1 MKKIINEWG
10 VIFGVF
16 GILAS
21 VIIFQMWYIY
31 TIKSELKMFQTKE
44 HVIIAHV
51 EILGSKY
58 STLTDT
64 VRVKCNDSTSKKV
77 IRKQYSERGALNW

>member
-1 MKKIINEWG
+1 MKKIINEWST
-10 VIFGVF
+10 IFGVF

-44 HVIIAHV
+44 HVIIAHI
-51 EILGSKY
+51 EILGRKY

>member
-21 VIIFQMWYIY
+21 LIIFQMWYIY
-31 TIKSELKMFQTKE
+31 TIKSELKMLQTKE

-51 EILGSKY
+51 EILGNKY

-64 VRVKCNDSTSKKV
+64 VRVKCNDTTSKNI
-77 IRKQYSERGALNW
+77 IRKQYSERGVLNW